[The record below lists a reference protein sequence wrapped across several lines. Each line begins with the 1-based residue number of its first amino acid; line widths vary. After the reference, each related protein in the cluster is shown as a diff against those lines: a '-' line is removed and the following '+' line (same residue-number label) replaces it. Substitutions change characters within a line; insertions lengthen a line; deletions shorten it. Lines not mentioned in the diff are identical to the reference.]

1 MAAKSP
7 QEMTSDI
14 LKSLRKEG
22 APEAILIET
31 YLDVIIKRHKE
42 EAVQEYIDSQN
53 SDPGIEFQPR
63 TEQVLGF

>member
-14 LKSLRKEG
+14 LKALKKVN

-31 YLDVIIKRHKE
+31 YLDVIIKRHKA
-42 EAVQEYIDSQN
+42 EAVEEYIDPQN
-53 SDPGIEFQPR
+53 SDAGIEFQPR
-63 TEQVLGF
+63 TE

>member
-42 EAVQEYIDSQN
+42 EAVQEYIDSQE

-63 TEQVLGF
+63 TE

>member
-14 LKSLRKEG
+14 LKSLRKED
-22 APEAILIET
+22 APEAILLET
-31 YLDVIIKRHKE
+31 YLEVIIKRHRS

-53 SDPGIEFQPR
+53 EKKDVEYKPSHG
-63 TEQVLGF
+63 

>member
-22 APEAILIET
+22 APEAVLIET
-31 YLDVIIKRHKE
+31 YLDVIIKRHKA

-53 SDPGIEFQPR
+53 SDPCIEFQPR
-63 TEQVLGF
+63 TE

>member
-31 YLDVIIKRHKE
+31 YLDVIIKRHKA

-53 SDPGIEFQPR
+53 SDADIEFQPR
-63 TEQVLGF
+63 TE

>member
-14 LKSLRKEG
+14 LKALNKKD

-31 YLDVIIKRHKE
+31 YLEVIIKRHRL
-42 EAVQEYIDSQN
+42 EAVQEYIDGQDN
-53 SDPGIEFQPR
+53 KPNVQCHG
-63 TEQVLGF
+63 

>member
-14 LKSLRKEG
+14 LKALNKKD
-22 APEAILIET
+22 APEAILLET
-31 YLDVIIKRHKE
+31 YLEVIIKRHKA
-42 EAVQEYIDSQN
+42 EAVQEYIDSQD

-63 TEQVLGF
+63 TE

>member
-31 YLDVIIKRHKE
+31 YLDVIIKRHRA

-53 SDPGIEFQPR
+53 EKKDVEYKPSHG
-63 TEQVLGF
+63 

>member
-14 LKSLRKEG
+14 LKSVNKKD
-22 APEAILIET
+22 APEAILVET
-31 YLDVIIKRHKE
+31 YLEVMIKRHKA

-53 SDPGIEFQPR
+53 
-63 TEQVLGF
+63 

>member
-14 LKSLRKEG
+14 LKALKKVN

-31 YLDVIIKRHKE
+31 YLDVIIKRHKA
-42 EAVQEYIDSQN
+42 EAVEEYIDAQN
-53 SDPGIEFQPR
+53 SDAGIEFQPR
-63 TEQVLGF
+63 TE

>member
-31 YLDVIIKRHKE
+31 YLDVIIKRHRS

-53 SDPGIEFQPR
+53 EKKDVEYKPSHG
-63 TEQVLGF
+63 